1 MKNNI
6 YLMKIKRFY
15 ESLITSGLENE
26 IPKKLELYTHTGN
39 FNYLLINV
47 LNDGHVIKGVYHKQ
61 HKVSDEGLVE
71 NESERLTLQFNF
83 HTENGELKILGQ
95 ILHGGSL
102 KYEYS
107 MLKPNILR
115 LINYDG
121 FGSRMD
127 SDSKFGFDDET
138 VKSLVRFINGFGFKL
153 TIDNFKFLDKY
164 SCSYQHWESLKI
176 EHIFD
181 GTILVLDNG
190 EPNRRNFVLNI
201 SHYLRQRGVNH
212 ILTSS
217 VAEMKSIL
225 QTENIVGVISAGAN
239 YRVSNPWGDGEQ
251 DLSHTSL
258 KMINKPIIGMC
269 FAYQSMANFYGAKVK
284 DSGKYFMDNIKL
296 TYWDKESPIFQN
308 INLDDCQFS
317 VDFHDIVTEC
327 PEGFKVI
334 AKYKDNIFGI
344 ENQKMM
350 RWGLAFHPEDIE
362 RTFPILDNFLDIC
375 REIHNKS
382 RETESIKKFN
392 DFI

>member
-1 MKNNI
+1 
-6 YLMKIKRFY
+6 MKIKRFY

-61 HKVSDEGLVE
+61 HKMSDEGLVE

>member
-1 MKNNI
+1 MKF
-6 YLMKIKRFY
+6 KIKRLN
-15 ESLITSGLENE
+15 ENLIVSGSEKNL
-26 IPKKLELYTHTGN
+26 PSKLELYTHTGN
-39 FNYLLINV
+39 FNYFLSDTF
-47 LNDGHVIKGVYHKQ
+47 NDGSIIKGTYIKEYKQ
-61 HKVSDEGLVE
+61 NDEILVE
-71 NESERLTLQFNF
+71 NEPNKLILQFNF
-83 HTENGELKILGQ
+83 HNNEDGIKILGQ
-95 ILHGGSL
+95 IIYGASL
-102 KYEYS
+102 KYEFS
-107 MLKPNILR
+107 MLRPNILR
-115 LINYDG
+115 MINYDG

-127 SDSKFGFDDET
+127 SDSKFGFDDDT
-138 VKSLVRFINGFGFKL
+138 VKSIVNFLNSFDFEFTV
-153 TIDNFKFLDKY
+153 DHFKFLDKY

-201 SHYLRQRGVNH
+201 AHYLRQRGVNH

-217 VAEMKSIL
+217 VTEMQSIL

-239 YRVSNPWGDGEQ
+239 YRVSKPWGDDEEE
-251 DLSHTSL
+251 LSHTSL
-258 KMINKPIIGMC
+258 RIIDKPIIGMC

-334 AKYKDNIFGI
+334 AKYKNNIFGI
-344 ENQKMM
+344 ENQKLN

-362 RTFPILDNFLDIC
+362 RTFPILDNFLNIC
-375 REIHNKS
+375 RELHNRS
-382 RETESIKKFN
+382 RNTDLVKKFG
-392 DFI
+392 DF

>member
-1 MKNNI
+1 
-6 YLMKIKRFY
+6 MKIKRFN
-15 ESLITSGLENE
+15 ESLITSGLENG
-26 IPKKLELYTHTGN
+26 IPKKLELYTHFGN

-47 LNDGHVIKGVYHKQ
+47 LNDGHVIKGIYHKQ
-61 HKVSDEGLVE
+61 YKVSDEGLVE
-71 NESERLTLQFNF
+71 NEADRLTLQFNF

-115 LINYDG
+115 LISYDG

-127 SDSKFGFDDET
+127 SDSKFGFGDDT
-138 VKSLVRFINGFGFKL
+138 VKSLVRFINSFGFKL

-190 EPNRRNFVLNI
+190 QPNRRNFVL
-201 SHYLRQRGVNH
+201 STTHYLRQRGVNH
-212 ILTSS
+212 ITTSS
-217 VAEMKSIL
+217 IAEMKSIL
-225 QTENIVGVISAGAN
+225 QTENIVGVISAGSN
-239 YRVSNPWGDGEQ
+239 YRISNPWGNDEQ
-251 DLSHTSL
+251 DLSYTSL
-258 KMINKPIIGMC
+258 KMINKPILGMC
-269 FAYQSMANFYGAKVK
+269 FAYQSMANLYGAKVK

-317 VDFHDIVTEC
+317 VDFHDIVSEC
-327 PEGFKVI
+327 PKGFKVI

-344 ENQKMM
+344 ENKKMM

-362 RTFPILDNFLDIC
+362 RTFPILDNFLNIC
-375 REIHNKS
+375 REMHNKS